1 MTKVSFLGN
10 FGTQNLGN
18 ECTLQA
24 ILGNLRKHLPD
35 ARVECIC
42 PDPEDAGARY
52 GIATRQISSRSP
64 HGPQAR
70 TWPGHNHA
78 VIRLLRRI
86 VIRVPRELL
95 EWMRAFRALK
105 DTTMLIIPGSGV
117 LGNFGIDVFGL
128 HYEMMKWSLLAKVR
142 GSKVLFV
149 SVGGGRLRHP
159 VSRWLIKSALA
170 LADYR
175 SYRDTF
181 SKQYLD
187 SIGFDTSRDFVY
199 PDLAFSLPGLESA
212 EPDHTGSGRV
222 IGVGLMDYY
231 GTEYSPEHAERLYHD
246 YLESVTPF
254 VTWLLEHDY
263 TVRLLIGDVVYDKR
277 VRQDVITR
285 VSQRAVYEP
294 GRLISEPVGSVDQ
307 LLSQLATTDMVVATR
322 FHNVLLALAL
332 NKPVVS
338 ISYDEKNDSLMT
350 ELGLT
355 EYCQSIRDIDVD
367 KLVKQF
373 IKLEENAAA
382 IKSHIKH
389 KTAEFRAAL
398 DAQYQAIFGER

>member
-52 GIATRQISSRSP
+52 GIATRQISSRSS

-105 DTTMLIIPGSGV
+105 GTTMLIIPGSGV

-159 VSRWLIKSALA
+159 GPVLPAAGLRRLGGAELG
-170 LADYR
+170 
-175 SYRDTF
+175 RDHGHR
-181 SKQYLD
+181 QLD
-187 SIGFDTSRDFVY
+187 RDRGAV
-199 PDLAFSLPGLESA
+199 PGLA
-212 EPDHTGSGRV
+212 
-222 IGVGLMDYY
+222 
-231 GTEYSPEHAERLYHD
+231 A
-246 YLESVTPF
+246 
-254 VTWLLEHDY
+254 
-263 TVRLLIGDVVYDKR
+263 VRL
-277 VRQDVITR
+277 
-285 VSQRAVYEP
+285 
-294 GRLISEPVGSVDQ
+294 
-307 LLSQLATTDMVVATR
+307 
-322 FHNVLLALAL
+322 
-332 NKPVVS
+332 
-338 ISYDEKNDSLMT
+338 
-350 ELGLT
+350 GLP
-355 EYCQSIRDIDVD
+355 RP
-367 KLVKQF
+367 
-373 IKLEENAAA
+373 
-382 IKSHIKH
+382 
-389 KTAEFRAAL
+389 
-398 DAQYQAIFGER
+398 